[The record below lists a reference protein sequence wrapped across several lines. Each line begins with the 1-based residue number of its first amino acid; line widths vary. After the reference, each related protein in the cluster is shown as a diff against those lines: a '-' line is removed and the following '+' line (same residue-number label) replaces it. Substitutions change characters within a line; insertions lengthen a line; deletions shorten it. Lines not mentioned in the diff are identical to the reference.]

1 MNILHLKYA
10 VEVERTG
17 SITQAAENLYMGQPN
32 LSKAIKELESSI
44 GITIFRRTSKGVLP
58 TPRGA
63 EFLTMAKRVL
73 SQIEHMEALFVPGT
87 RERQRLSISIPRASY
102 LAHAFTNF
110 VKLMDE
116 EKEIDLDYK
125 ETNSMQAIQNILQDE
140 STLAII
146 RYPLEHEKYFKN
158 LLNFKSLSFETIWE
172 FEYLVVM
179 SEKHP
184 LAQAETVKFEDLIAY
199 TEITHGDL
207 ESPRIPMNEAPK
219 TEEKPFIKRRI
230 FVYERGSQFELLYNV
245 PTTYMWV
252 SAIPREMLERYHL
265 VQRKCEMQHNG
276 HKDVLI
282 YKKGYKFNAPER
294 LFLNEMKRV
303 RDEIA
308 QVQAN

>member
-32 LSKAIKELESSI
+32 LSKAIKELESNI
-44 GITIFRRTSKGVLP
+44 GTTIFKRTSKGVLP

-63 EFLTMAKRVL
+63 EFLAMAKKIL
-73 SQIEHMEALFVPGT
+73 SQIEHMEAIFVPGT

-102 LAHAFTNF
+102 LALAFTNF

-116 EKEIDLDYK
+116 DKEIDLDYK
-125 ETNSMQAIQNILQDE
+125 ETNSTQAIQNILQEE
-140 STLAII
+140 STLAVI
-146 RYPLEHEKYFKN
+146 RYPVEHEKYFKN
-158 LLNFKSLSFETIWE
+158 LLNFKSLSFETLWD
-172 FEYLVVM
+172 FEYLAVM
-179 SEKHP
+179 SERHP
-184 LAQAETVKFEDLIAY
+184 LAKAETVKFEDLAAY

-207 ESPRIPMNEAPK
+207 ETPHIPVTEAPK
-219 TEEKPFIKRRI
+219 TEEIPYIKRRI
-230 FVYERGSQFELLYNV
+230 FVYERGSQFELLCSV

-252 SAIPREMLERYHL
+252 SAIPRETLERYGL
-265 VQRKCEMQHNG
+265 VQRKCAAQHNQ
-276 HKDVLI
+276 HRDVLV

-294 LFLNEMKRV
+294 LFINELKRV

-308 QVQAN
+308 QVQAD

>member
-32 LSKAIKELESSI
+32 LSKAIKELEAGI
-44 GITIFRRTSKGVLP
+44 GTPIFKRTSKGVIP
-58 TPRGA
+58 TVRGA
-63 EFLTMAKRVL
+63 EFLAMAKKVL
-73 SQIEHMEALFVPGT
+73 AQIEHMEAIFVPGT

-102 LAHAFTNF
+102 LSHAFTDF

-125 ETNSMQAIQNILQDE
+125 ETNSTQAIQNILQEE
-140 STLAII
+140 STLAVI
-146 RYPLEHEKYFKN
+146 RYPIEHEKYFKN
-158 LLNFKSLSFETIWE
+158 LLSFKSLSSETLLE

-179 SEKHP
+179 SKQHP
-184 LAQAETVKFEDLIAY
+184 LADAAQIKFEDLADY

-207 ESPRIPMNEAPK
+207 EKPHSSASENPK
-219 TEEKPFIKRRI
+219 TEEVPYIKRRI
-230 FVYERGSQFELLYNV
+230 FVYERGSQFELLSNV

-252 SAIPREMLERYHL
+252 SAIPREMLERYGL
-265 VQRKCEMQHNG
+265 VQRKCEVRHNRYR
-276 HKDVLI
+276 DVLI

-294 LFLNEMKRV
+294 LFLDELKRV
-303 RDEIA
+303 RDEVA
-308 QVQAN
+308 QVQAE

>member
-32 LSKAIKELESSI
+32 LSKAIKELEAGI
-44 GITIFRRTSKGVLP
+44 GTPIFKRTSKGVIP
-58 TPRGA
+58 TVRGA
-63 EFLTMAKRVL
+63 EFLAMAKKVL
-73 SQIEHMEALFVPGT
+73 AQIEHMEAIFVPGT

-102 LAHAFTNF
+102 LSHAFTDF

-125 ETNSMQAIQNILQDE
+125 ETNSTQAIQNILQEE
-140 STLAII
+140 STLAVI
-146 RYPLEHEKYFKN
+146 RYPIEHEKYFKN
-158 LLNFKSLSFETIWE
+158 LLSFKSLSSETLLE

-179 SEKHP
+179 SKQHP
-184 LAQAETVKFEDLIAY
+184 LADVTQIKFEDLADY

-207 ESPRIPMNEAPK
+207 EKPHSSASENPK
-219 TEEKPFIKRRI
+219 TEEVPYIKRRI
-230 FVYERGSQFELLYNV
+230 FVYERGSQFELLSNV

-252 SAIPREMLERYHL
+252 SAIPREMLERYGL
-265 VQRKCEMQHNG
+265 VQRKCEARHNRYR
-276 HKDVLI
+276 DVLI

-294 LFLNEMKRV
+294 LFLDELKRV

-308 QVQAN
+308 QVRAE